1 MRRTFIVVI
10 ALLATACGATTAEV
24 AEVAA
29 PAEVLAPT
37 GAEFVVASGLEAM
50 AEAEGT
56 PHILWFWG
64 AY

>member
-1 MRRTFIVVI
+1 MRRMFIVVI
-10 ALLATACGATTAEV
+10 ALVATACAATTAEV
-24 AEVAA
+24 DQVAA
-29 PAEVLAPT
+29 PSD
-37 GAEFVVASGLEAM
+37 AEFVVASGLEAM